1 MNGSVDDGEWHRSH
15 RCLMLDVCGGAS
27 VVIICDQ
34 ERAIDISD

>member
-1 MNGSVDDGEWHRSH
+1 MSALMGSGIDH

-34 ERAIDISD
+34 ERALDISD